1 MAQVTYIRPVESVHG
16 KLKKTDQVGYAM
28 RGKSKTK
35 YTVTRDSWKRTFK
48 SADSQASA
56 EALNRK
62 FAAVSKLAQ
71 QRMVDPERMDEDQLN
86 FRNQTKYTTFFG
98 YLFHLEWEDYQG

>member
-1 MAQVTYIRPVESVHG
+1 MARIKTVVPVESISG
-16 KLKKTDQVGYAM
+16 KLQKKDKVSFAL
-28 RGKSKTK
+28 RGKTRAN

-98 YLFHLEWEDYQG
+98 YLFHLEWENYQG